1 MTVTE
6 PRDQKVNRMNNLI
19 ENLLLCAAAVAFLGG
34 LKFFIAA
41 VDIYRQSRKD
51 WRIGIRTK
59 QDVKDWND
67 E

>member
-1 MTVTE
+1 
-6 PRDQKVNRMNNLI
+6 MNNLI
-19 ENLLLCAAAVAFLGG
+19 ENLLLCAAAFAFLAG
-34 LKFFIAA
+34 LKYFVAA

-59 QDVKDWND
+59 QDVKDWKD